1 MEQETKS
8 NLTAIRTF
16 FESEPRGR
24 KIEMTELK
32 ALTPEDRE
40 ELGTACKKALGWE

>member
-1 MEQETKS
+1 MEQESKS

-16 FESEPRGR
+16 FECEPRGR

-40 ELGTACKKALGWE
+40 ELGTACRRELGWE